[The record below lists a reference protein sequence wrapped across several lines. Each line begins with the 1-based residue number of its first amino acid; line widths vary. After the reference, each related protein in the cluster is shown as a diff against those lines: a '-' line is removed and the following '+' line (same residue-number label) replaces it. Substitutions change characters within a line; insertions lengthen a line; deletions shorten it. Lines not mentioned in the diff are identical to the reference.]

1 MEWVARHS
9 FIDRGAYNACG
20 SSALSSPD
28 ASVKIIR
35 LRRAPGI
42 MASSSEV
49 LEVLT
54 ALLETER
61 FDLD

>member
-49 LEVLT
+49 LEGLI
-54 ALLETER
+54 A
-61 FDLD
+61 